1 VIPGEGDKNT
11 SAPPSDNLAFGMLVD
26 CFINPGG
33 PMRRKS
39 LVFFLPLLLA
49 ILGTAA
55 SNTNHFDGKSWWGH
69 VKVLADD
76 NLEGRETG
84 SEGLRK
90 AEEYIVEQ
98 ATKDGLV
105 AAGSKDSGG
114 TSFYQPVKLESR
126 QIVEENSSLAL
137 VRNGKDEPL
146 ILGEDALFSTRVDL
160 ASEVAAPLVFVG
172 YGLTIPEKNYDDLAG
187 LDLKDKVVV
196 MVSGSPADMPPPL
209 ASHYQSSGERW
220 KALRKA
226 GAIGVIALPNP
237 AAMDIPWSRMALSRT
252 RPSMGLA
259 DPKFNETAGEK
270 LVVVFNP
277 AKADKLFAGS
287 AHTFQEIADLAKD
300 RKPLPRFPLAVSVK
314 AKAAVEK
321 KEVES
326 ANVIAEWQ
334 GSDPQL
340 AREYVVLSAHV
351 DHLGIGE
358 PINGDSIYNGAMD
371 NASGS
376 ALLLDIASS
385 LKTWPGSFKRSLLF
399 VWVTGEEKGLLG
411 SRYFTAKPTVDPKS
425 MVANINVD
433 MFLPIVP
440 LKLLTVYGMAESDLG
455 DMARQVAES
464 QGVGVQLDPEPLRNI
479 FIRSDQYNFVRRG
492 IPALAMGVA
501 PTTPEEKQLFKDWLT
516 QRYHAPS
523 DDLNQ
528 PVDLAA
534 TGKYEDIVRELLMKI
549 ADAPQ
554 RPQWKADSFF
564 RRYAAGA
571 GE

>member
-1 VIPGEGDKNT
+1 
-11 SAPPSDNLAFGMLVD
+11 
-26 CFINPGG
+26 
-33 PMRRKS
+33 MRRKS
-39 LVFFLPLLLA
+39 LVFSLPLLLA

-55 SNTNHFDGKSWWGH
+55 SNSNHFDGQSWWGH

-76 NLEGRETG
+76 NLQGRETG

-90 AEEYIVEQ
+90 AEQYLVEQ
-98 ATKDGLV
+98 VKKDGLQ
-105 AAGSKDSGG
+105 AAGSQES
-114 TSFYQPVKLESR
+114 SFYQPVKFESR
-126 QIVEENSSLAL
+126 RIVEKDSSLAL
-137 VRNGKDEPL
+137 VRDGQDEPL

-160 ASEVAAPLVFVG
+160 APEVAAPLVFVG
-172 YGLTIPEKNYDDLAG
+172 YGLTIPEKHYDDLAG

-209 ASHYQSSGERW
+209 ASHYQSSAERW
-220 KALRKA
+220 KALHKA

-252 RPSMGLA
+252 QPSMGLT
-259 DPKFNETAGEK
+259 DPQLKETVGEK

-277 AKADKLFAGS
+277 AKAEMLFAGS

-300 RKPLPRFPLAVSVK
+300 RKPLPRFPLSVSVK
-314 AKAAVEK
+314 AKTAVEK

-326 ANVIAEWQ
+326 ANVIARWP
-334 GSDPQL
+334 GSDPKL
-340 AREYVVLSAHV
+340 AREYVVLSAHI

-358 PINGDSIYNGAMD
+358 PINGDAIYNGAMD

-411 SRYFTAKPTVDPKS
+411 SRYFTAHPTVEPKS

-464 QGVGVQLDPEPLRNI
+464 EGVGVQLDPEPLRNI

-516 QRYHAPS
+516 HRYHAPS

-534 TGKYEDIVRELLMKI
+534 AGKYEDIVRELLMKI

-564 RRYAAGA
+564 RRYAGGA

>member
-1 VIPGEGDKNT
+1 
-11 SAPPSDNLAFGMLVD
+11 
-26 CFINPGG
+26 
-33 PMRRKS
+33 MRRKS
-39 LVFFLPLLLA
+39 FVFFLPLLLA
-49 ILGTAA
+49 ILGTAP

-76 NLEGRETG
+76 NLQGRETG
-84 SEGLRK
+84 SEGLRQ
-90 AEEYIVEQ
+90 AEQYIVEQ
-98 ATKDGLV
+98 VKKDGLQ
-105 AAGSKDSGG
+105 AAGSQESGG
-114 TSFYQPVKLESR
+114 TSFYQPVRFESR
-126 QIVEENSSLAL
+126 QIVEKDSSLAL

-160 ASEVAAPLVFVG
+160 APEVASPLVFVG
-172 YGLTIPEKNYDDLAG
+172 YGLAIPEKNYDDLAG

-209 ASHYQSSGERW
+209 ASHYQSSAERW

-252 RPSMGLA
+252 RPSMGLI
-259 DPKFNETAGEK
+259 DPQLNETAGEK

-277 AKADKLFAGS
+277 EKADLLFAGS

-300 RKPLPRFPLAVSVK
+300 RKPLPRFPLSVSLK
-314 AKAAVEK
+314 AKAAVEN

-326 ANVIAEWQ
+326 ANVIARWQ
-334 GSDPQL
+334 GSDPKL
-340 AREYVVLSAHV
+340 AREYVVLSAHI

-358 PINGDSIYNGAMD
+358 PINGDAIYNGAMD

-411 SRYFTAKPTVDPKS
+411 SRYFTANPTVDPKS

-464 QGVGVQLDPEPLRNI
+464 EGVAVQLDPEPLRNI

-501 PTTPEEKQLFKDWLT
+501 PTTPEQKQLFRDWLT
-516 QRYHAPS
+516 HRYHAPS

-534 TGKYEDIVRELLMKI
+534 AGKYEDIVRKLLMKI
-549 ADAPQ
+549 ADTPQ

-564 RRYAAGA
+564 RRYAGAAGV
-571 GE
+571 

>member
-1 VIPGEGDKNT
+1 MP
-11 SAPPSDNLAFGMLVD
+11 
-26 CFINPGG
+26 
-33 PMRRKS
+33 RKS
-39 LVFFLPLLLA
+39 SAFFLPLLLV
-49 ILGTAA
+49 ILGTAP
-55 SNTNHFDGKSWWGH
+55 SDTNHFDGKSWWGH

-90 AEEYIVEQ
+90 AEQYIVEQ
-98 ATKDGLV
+98 VKKDGLQ
-105 AAGSKDSGG
+105 AAGSQESGG
-114 TSFYQPVKLESR
+114 TSFYQPVKFESR
-126 QIVEENSSLAL
+126 QIVEKASSLAL

-160 ASEVAAPLVFVG
+160 APDVAAPLVFVG

-187 LDLKDKVVV
+187 LDVKDKVVV

-209 ASHYQSSGERW
+209 ASHYQSSAERW
-220 KALRKA
+220 KALSKA

-252 RPSMGLA
+252 RPSMGLTA
-259 DPKFNETAGEK
+259 PQLNETVGEK

-277 AKADKLFAGS
+277 EKADLLFAGS

-300 RKPLPRFPLAVSVK
+300 RKPLPRFPLSVSVK

-321 KEVES
+321 KVVES
-326 ANVIAEWQ
+326 ANVIAKWQ
-334 GSDPQL
+334 GSDPKL
-340 AREYVVLSAHV
+340 AREYVVLSAHI

-358 PINGDSIYNGAMD
+358 PINGDAIYNGAMD

-411 SRYFTAKPTVDPKS
+411 SRYFTANPTVDPKS

-455 DMARQVAES
+455 DMARQVSDSE
-464 QGVGVQLDPEPLRNI
+464 GVGVQLDPEPLRNI

-501 PTTPEEKQLFKDWLT
+501 PTTPEEKQLFRDWLT
-516 QRYHAPS
+516 RRYHAPS
-523 DDLNQ
+523 DDLSQ

-534 TGKYEDIVRELLMKI
+534 AGKYEDIVRELLMKI
-549 ADAPQ
+549 ADTPQ

-564 RRYAAGA
+564 RRYAGA
-571 GE
+571 AEE